1 MTDFSNSFSKPVD
14 LRSDTVTRPS
24 PEMYEAMMS
33 APVGDDVLG
42 DDPTV
47 ILLQDRIAEL
57 LGKEAA
63 LFMPSGTMANQIAL
77 KVHTRPGDAVICE
90 EGCHI
95 LNYEGGAPAAISGVI
110 PKTIAGTRGAF
121 TAEQVEE
128 KIAPDNSHFART
140 SLVEIENSHN
150 RAGGSIFPQDEIIAI
165 SQLCNERGMLLHLD
179 GARLWNVHVATG
191 IPLGDLSRPAD
202 TVSVCLSK
210 GLGCP
215 AGSLLAGSRDHIAYA
230 HRIRKYLGGG
240 MRQSGILAA
249 AGLYALDNNI
259 SRLEEDH
266 KHARLLFEAFGG
278 FDGAAPI
285 EPDTN
290 ILIVEFDNSKY
301 DPELVRQ
308 AMERRGVR
316 FLTISKT
323 RIRLV
328 LHLDVTESEAEYA
341 GEKIREVLAGMSG
354 RAGRSMNGITPQSF

>member
-1 MTDFSNSFSKPVD
+1 MASFASFGGNPVD

-24 PEMYEAMMS
+24 AEMYKAMMN

-47 ILLQDRIAEL
+47 IELQERVASL

-63 LFMPSGTMANQIAL
+63 LYTPSGTMANQIAL

-110 PKTIAGTRGAF
+110 LKTIAGKNGFF
-121 TAEQVEE
+121 TTQQVEE
-128 KIAPDNSHFART
+128 KISPDNSHFART

-150 RAGGSIFPQDEIIAI
+150 RAGGAIFPQDEVLNIASLCKANEI
-165 SQLCNERGMLLHLD
+165 SLHLD
-179 GARLWNVHVATG
+179 GARLWNVHVANG
-191 IPLGDLSRPAD
+191 LSLAELAAPAD

-215 AGSLLAGSRDHIAYA
+215 VGSLVAGSKHHIAYA

-240 MRQSGILAA
+240 MRQAGILAG
-249 AGLYALDNNI
+249 AGLFAIENNI
-259 SRLEEDH
+259 ARLSEDH
-266 KHARLLFEAFGG
+266 VHASMLYEAFSG
-278 FDGAAPI
+278 FEGVSPI
-285 EPDTN
+285 KPDTN
-290 ILIVEFDNSKY
+290 ILIVEFDTSIY

-308 AMERRGVR
+308 ALERRGVR
-316 FLTISKT
+316 FLTISRS

-328 LHLDVTESEAEYA
+328 THLDATRPQIEYA
-341 GEKIREVLAGMSG
+341 CDSVRDVLAGM
-354 RAGRSMNGITPQSF
+354 RAVEATEPHD